1 MERIGTEAAAINLA
15 ADTNFLAV
23 AESQSDRPA
32 GLRPVAW
39 AVWFARTRP
48 WLTCAATVSTALLAL
63 IVVLEPEPMDWDV
76 EGAEG
81 SVATVTDM
89 RVHRAFRVDESGMPI
104 HPAADFREVNWQDAG
119 ETNTVVQADYT
130 TESTEENVVRPV
142 GMTTA
147 VAHSTD
153 GAWLT
158 GTIEEVSS
166 AEPQSANR
174 QPVDE
179 WGVAKQ

>member
-1 MERIGTEAAAINLA
+1 MERIRAESAAINLA

-23 AESQSDRPA
+23 GETQSDRPA

-63 IVVLEPEPMDWDV
+63 IVVLEPQPMDWEVD
-76 EGAEG
+76 GAEE
-81 SVATVTDM
+81 SVASVTDL

-104 HPAADFREVNWQDAG
+104 EPAADFREVNWQDNG
-119 ETNTVVQADYT
+119 DTNAVVQADYT
-130 TESTEENVVRPV
+130 TELAEQNLVRPA

-147 VAHSTD
+147 VAQSND

-158 GTIEEVSS
+158 GTIEEVPN
-166 AEPQSANR
+166 AESQSANL
-174 QPVDE
+174 PAVDE